1 MRVLVIEDDA
11 QIAADIARALEAAG
25 FRVEQTDDGEQ
36 AWFLGDTEEYTL
48 IVLDLGLARLDGLT
62 VLTRWRA
69 AGRTMPVLILTARG
83 SWVERVEGIDA
94 GADDYLPKP
103 FQMEE
108 LVARARALVRR
119 STGQAHAVLEAG
131 PISLDTRR
139 MQVRVNGVPTSLAP
153 MEYRLLAYLM
163 HHRGRVVPITE
174 LLEQLYGLDEARD
187 ANAIEALVARLRRK
201 LGAATIQTRRGFGYL
216 IPDVSP

>member
-48 IVLDLGLARLDGLT
+48 VVLDLGLARLDGLT

-119 STGQAHAVLEAG
+119 SAGQAHAILEAG
-131 PISLDTRR
+131 SVSLDTRR

-187 ANAIEALVARLRRK
+187 ANAI
-201 LGAATIQTRRGFGYL
+201 
-216 IPDVSP
+216 